1 MTHDSSPL
9 DAFLFQQIKGLSG
22 RKLDFGCGNGR
33 FLRFCQERDLV
44 IDGTDAFEYHYSNW
58 DQGRD
63 RITRIVEDVA
73 PYPDGAFS
81 QVVSNMVFEHIPSNK
96 VDVVAAEI
104 SRLLAP
110 GGIGIFIFPTRR
122 TVVEGHVGVP
132 FAHWVDFSP
141 LFLGKYLSTSYRVGI
156 GYWRSDQKRG
166 GRATV
171 PREAWVSRFV
181 AELSE
186 TVHYSPLSKW
196 SSAFTSA
203 GCEVRNE
210 SYRLAEFAT
219 AGGASAHLVHKASR
233 NFVTRRVLNL
243 MVEFRLGVV
252 MEITKLK
259 VR

>member
-1 MTHDSSPL
+1 M
-9 DAFLFQQIKGLSG
+9 
-22 RKLDFGCGNGR
+22 
-33 FLRFCQERDLV
+33 

-110 GGIGIFIFPTRR
+110 GGIGIFIFPTKR

-141 LFLGKYLSTSYRVGI
+141 LFLSKYLSTNYRVGI

-196 SSAFTSA
+196 SSAFAST

-219 AGGASAHLVHKASR
+219 ARGGMSAHLVHKASR
-233 NFVTRRVLNL
+233 NFVTRGVLNL

-252 MEITKLK
+252 MEITRLEA
-259 VR
+259 R